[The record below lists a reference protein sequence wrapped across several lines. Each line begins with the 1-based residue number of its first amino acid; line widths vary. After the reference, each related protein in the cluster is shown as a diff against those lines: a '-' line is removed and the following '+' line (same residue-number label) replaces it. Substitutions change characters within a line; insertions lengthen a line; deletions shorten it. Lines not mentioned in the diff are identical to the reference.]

1 MEAHVVEK
9 NIKNNLNSNELLI
22 SNLVFSAL
30 KTSKQHLTRPA
41 NPEWIE
47 HAGQL
52 LFTSCLSKTFEKDR
66 ALSELVALGFKT
78 DTIVDHCIPVA
89 ATLLGDGWVN
99 DTLSFSECTIGTSNL
114 QILLKFI
121 GQNRERV
128 CDETSGN
135 RYLICSHETE
145 QHTLGALIIGDML
158 RRKGHSLKVQL
169 STNYDE
175 VCRLQNN
182 SHYEAIFFS
191 CASYLSIRET
201 AKCVRQVKKTLKQ
214 SVPIFLGGSNIEEI
228 SQGVDLCCFDL
239 VTNSLSAV
247 NDYVSNKK
255 KRELALN
262 AGALIQ

>member
-1 MEAHVVEK
+1 
-9 NIKNNLNSNELLI
+9 
-22 SNLVFSAL
+22 
-30 KTSKQHLTRPA
+30 
-41 NPEWIE
+41 
-47 HAGQL
+47 
-52 LFTSCLSKTFEKDR
+52 
-66 ALSELVALGFKT
+66 
-78 DTIVDHCIPVA
+78 
-89 ATLLGDGWVN
+89 
-99 DTLSFSECTIGTSNL
+99 
-114 QILLKFI
+114 
-121 GQNRERV
+121 
-128 CDETSGN
+128 
-135 RYLICSHETE
+135 
-145 QHTLGALIIGDML
+145 ML

-228 SQGVDLCCFDL
+228 SQGVDLSCFDL

-255 KRELALN
+255 KRELALD